1 MVFKLICQILS
12 CRTENW
18 KLKGRVQNLVLER
31 REYRM
36 KIFFNVIAIVLLTV
50 LIICAI
56 FYWTTGE
63 YYSISGVALIL
74 FIITVAAR
82 KKYKKE

>member
-1 MVFKLICQILS
+1 MTILITSWYNQVKTN
-12 CRTENW
+12 RN
-18 KLKGRVQNLVLER
+18 LKGRVQDLVLER
-31 REYRM
+31 RKYRM
-36 KIFFNVIAIVLLTV
+36 KIFFNIMTIVLLAV

-74 FIITVAAR
+74 FIIVVAAR
-82 KKYKKE
+82 QKYKKE